1 MPSLFPGID
10 PYLEGRRIW
19 PDVHASL
26 IVAIRDYLIPL
37 LEPAYCVAVE
47 ERVFITRTDRRE
59 RISVP
64 DVPII
69 AGPEPHPEGVRPA
82 GCLAVATIVATEAQ
96 TVTVPLYETGRERYL
111 EIRDAEGNELI
122 TSIEL
127 LSPSNKAPGAR
138 RREYE
143 AKRRQVFEARTNLVE
158 IDLLRIG
165 RPMELQPLPSID
177 YRILVLVGWDYPR
190 AQLIA
195 FNLPQPIPEV
205 PVPLREREAPVRL
218 PLGRLLNELD
228 DRGG

>member
-1 MPSLFPGID
+1 MD

-37 LEPAYCVAVE
+37 LEPAYYVGVE
-47 ERVFITRTDRRE
+47 ERVFITRADRSE
-59 RISVP
+59 RTIVP

-69 AGPEPHPEGVRPA
+69 AGPEPHLEGIGPA
-82 GCLAVATIVATEAQ
+82 GGLAVATIVATEAQ

-127 LSPSNKAPGAR
+127 LSPSNKVPGAR

-143 AKRRQVFEARTNLVE
+143 AKRRQVFEARTSLVE
-158 IDLLRIG
+158 IDLLRAG
-165 RPMELQPLPSID
+165 RPMEMQPLPPPTTGSWC
-177 YRILVLVGWDYPR
+177 YRAGNTR
-190 AQLIA
+190 APNCSLSTSHSRSLTCRCRCEKA
-195 FNLPQPIPEV
+195 K
-205 PVPLREREAPVRL
+205 RRSRCRWA
-218 PLGRLLNELD
+218 GC
-228 DRGG
+228 